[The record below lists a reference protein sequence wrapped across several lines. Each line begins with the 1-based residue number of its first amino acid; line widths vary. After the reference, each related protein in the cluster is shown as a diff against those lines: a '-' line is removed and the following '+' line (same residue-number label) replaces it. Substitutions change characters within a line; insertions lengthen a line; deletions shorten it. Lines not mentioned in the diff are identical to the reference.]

1 MTRRSQRQQKKAE
14 VAATTTTTKAT
25 DGDGGSS
32 SAGGDEAE
40 NVFEIE
46 SVTGGE
52 GSEGK
57 ISILILIAVCKR
69 NGQIRNPEG
78 IFFALN
84 VIVTAAPSTLNSGD
98 SCSI

>member
-1 MTRRSQRQQKKAE
+1 MVSTGEVGNNLNGHLVVYYHLTMSIQEDGDSKPMTRRSQRQQKKAE
-14 VAATTTTTKAT
+14 VAATTTTTTTKAT
-25 DGDGGSS
+25 DGGDGGSS

-57 ISILILIAVCKR
+57 ISILIA
-69 NGQIRNPEG
+69 
-78 IFFALN
+78 
-84 VIVTAAPSTLNSGD
+84 T
-98 SCSI
+98 

>member
-1 MTRRSQRQQKKAE
+1 MSSIQEDGDSKPMTRRSQRQQKKAE
-14 VAATTTTTKAT
+14 VASSAKTA

-32 SAGGDEAE
+32 TAGGDEAE

-57 ISILILIAVCKR
+57 KKLMTRDMHVILLAQV
-69 NGQIRNPEG
+69 QY
-78 IFFALN
+78 
-84 VIVTAAPSTLNSGD
+84 
-98 SCSI
+98 